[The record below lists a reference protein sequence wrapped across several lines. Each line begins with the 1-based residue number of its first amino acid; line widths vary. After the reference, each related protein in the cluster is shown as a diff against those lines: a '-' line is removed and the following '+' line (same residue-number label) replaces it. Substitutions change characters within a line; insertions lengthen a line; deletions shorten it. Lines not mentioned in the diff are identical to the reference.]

1 MKHLIFI
8 ASAIVLAAC
17 NGNNKATL
25 AEVRPIGKIG
35 TNTPTYVFKSSAGGK
50 INYRGSCR
58 SDKQYAHR
66 GVNEIS
72 FTPLKEGIYSDCSL
86 QLIDDSGNSSE
97 ILYISTFEIDAPK
110 HLLETHSFIMDYDG
124 NGTEEVY
131 LSTRTESFD
140 DYGIVTA
147 YSGETKKKPEWWS
160 GREDPYAYKQQN
172 TYREDGRILSNS
184 EDDDG
189 DGIFEQQKNWEYS
202 PDGSIAQ
209 IITRN
214 LISGEISK
222 TETHNYSN
230 AGRNLLIEWHNSNGD
245 LVKTKTYTY
254 DRHGNTLEV
263 ADDDYADGIID
274 WREVSTFDRDNNQI
288 SRQKYRRQQDSE
300 TLTENCSYRYDY
312 YPRLIKSNCNNAWG
326 ASETIYTYGRSES
339 GSFIKTVSFNNGELS
354 GTDIE
359 YQNQRGETVRAEVGI
374 ERELSTI
381 ITSDYDELGN
391 ISRIVFKDS
400 YSLQTIT
407 FQYEY

>member
-58 SDKQYAHR
+58 SDKRYAHR
-66 GVNEIS
+66 GVNKIY
-72 FTPLKEGIYSDCSL
+72 FTRMKEGIYSDCSL

-110 HLLETHSFIMDYDG
+110 RLFETHSLIEYRDG
-124 NGTEEVY
+124 SSPEET
-131 LSTRTESFD
+131 LLTTRTESFD

-147 YSGETKKKPEWWS
+147 YSGETIKKPEWWS
-160 GREDPYAYKQQN
+160 GRDTYAYKRQN
-172 TYREDGRILSNS
+172 TYREDGRILSNL
-184 EDDDG
+184 EDNDG

-214 LISGEISK
+214 LPSGEISE

-254 DRHGNTLEV
+254 DRHGNTLEE

-288 SRQKYRRQQDSE
+288 SWQKYRRQQDSE
-300 TLTENCSYRYDY
+300 TLTESCSYRYDY
-312 YPRLIKSNCNNAWG
+312 YPRLIKSNCNNSWG
-326 ASETIYTYGRSES
+326 ASEDIYTYGRSES
-339 GSFIKTVSFNNGELS
+339 GSFIKTVSFNNDELS

-381 ITSDYDELGN
+381 ITNDYDELGN

>member
-110 HLLETHSFIMDYDG
+110 RLLETHSFIMDYDG

-172 TYREDGRILSNS
+172 TYREDGRILSNL
-184 EDDDG
+184 EDNDG

-214 LISGEISK
+214 LPSGEISE

-274 WREVSTFDRDNNQI
+274 WREVSTFDRNDNQI
-288 SRQKYRRQQDSE
+288 SWQKYSRKQDSE

-312 YPRLIKSNCNNAWG
+312 YPRLIKSNCNNSWG
-326 ASETIYTYGRSES
+326 ASEDIYTYGRSES

-359 YQNQRGETVRAEVGI
+359 YQNQRGQTVRLESFYEEDNGPTFTF
-374 ERELSTI
+374 S
-381 ITSDYDELGN
+381 YDELGN
-391 ISRIVFKDS
+391 FSRTEFEFRTTSI
-400 YSLQTIT
+400 TIT

>member
-25 AEVRPIGKIG
+25 SEVRPIGKTG
-35 TNTPTYVFKSSAGGK
+35 TNTPAYVFKSSAGGK

-58 SDKQYAHR
+58 SDKRYAHR

-110 HLLETHSFIMDYDG
+110 RLLETHSFIMDYDG
-124 NGTEEVY
+124 SGPEEIY
-131 LSTRTESFD
+131 LETRTVNFN
-140 DYGIVTA
+140 DYGMITA
-147 YSGETKKKPEWWS
+147 YSREIKKKAEEWS
-160 GREDPYAYKQQN
+160 GEEDDPYKQQY
-172 TYREDGRILSNS
+172 TYSEDGKILSS
-184 EDDDG
+184 LRDGDD
-189 DGIFEQQKNWEYS
+189 DGIFEQQTSWEYS

-245 LVKTKTYTY
+245 LIETRAYTY
-254 DRHGNTLEV
+254 DRHGNMLEV

-274 WREVSTFDRDNNQI
+274 WREVSTFDQNDNQI
-288 SRQKYRRQQDSE
+288 SRQLYRRQQSSE
-300 TLTENCSYRYDY
+300 TLTESCSYRYDH
-312 YPRLIKSNCNNAWG
+312 YPRLIKSNCNNSWSD
-326 ASETIYTYGRSES
+326 SEDIYTYGLSES
-339 GSFIKTVSFNNGELS
+339 GSFIKTVRFNNGELS

-359 YQNQRGETVRAEVGI
+359 YQNLRGLTVRLESFYEEDNGPTFTF
-374 ERELSTI
+374 S
-381 ITSDYDELGN
+381 YDELGN
-391 ISRIVFKDS
+391 FSRTEFEFRTTS
-400 YSLQTIT
+400 STIT